1 MGPARIMLH
10 SLTRPMGA
18 RLAIAALLAGGLLT
32 PPAMADVKEGIDAWG
47 RGDDTAAVH
56 AWEAPAEAGDP
67 EALFNLAQAYRLG
80 RGVAPDPARAEA
92 LYARAA
98 ASGHAQAADTYGLML
113 FEQGRHAQAMP
124 YLRDAARRGDPR
136 AQYLLG
142 IAHFNGDEVERDWP
156 RAYALM
162 TLANAFGLPQAA
174 PALAE
179 MDRAIPLAQRQQAA
193 VLAERMKA
201 EADAAHKVDRPAL
214 AVTGPAEASAAATAT
229 AAALADARRAG
240 STEDSTQAVAS
251 HAPATRAQPAD
262 PAPRPAEPLPA
273 RAATSDG
280 PWRVQLGAFA
290 IASNAEALWKR
301 VERRG
306 ELAGARRLMLPTG
319 RVTVLQA
326 GGFPSRAAAQ
336 AACTALKRSGYDCLV
351 TDR

>member
-18 RLAIAALLAGGLLT
+18 RLAIAALLAGGFLT
-32 PPAMADVKEGIDAWG
+32 PPALADVKEGIDAWS

-142 IAHFNGDEVERDWP
+142 IAHFNGDDVERDWP

-193 VLAERMKA
+193 ALAERMKA
-201 EADAAHKVDRPAL
+201 EADGAHKADRPAL
-214 AVTGPAEASAAATAT
+214 AVTGPAEAPTAAAG
-229 AAALADARRAG
+229 AALADARRTGGTDDLAQAG
-240 STEDSTQAVAS
+240 AS
-251 HAPATRAQPAD
+251 QAPATRAQPAD
-262 PAPRPAEPLPA
+262 PAPRPAEPSAA

>member
-18 RLAIAALLAGGLLT
+18 RLAIAALLAGGFLS
-32 PPAMADVKEGIDAWG
+32 PPALADVKEGTDAWS

-142 IAHFNGDEVERDWP
+142 IAHFNGDDVERDWP

-179 MDRAIPLAQRQQAA
+179 MDQAIPPAQRQQAA
-193 VLAERMKA
+193 ALAERMKA
-201 EADAAHKVDRPAL
+201 EAEAARKANLADVRHAGGTEDPAQ
-214 AVTGPAEASAAATAT
+214 AGAPHVPAPRAAEPLAAA
-229 AAALADARRAG
+229 
-240 STEDSTQAVAS
+240 E
-251 HAPATRAQPAD
+251 
-262 PAPRPAEPLPA
+262 PAPRPAEPSPP
-273 RAATSDG
+273 RAAASDG
-280 PWRVQLGAFA
+280 PWRVQLGVFA
-290 IASNAEALWKR
+290 VISNAEALWNR
-301 VERRG
+301 VEGRA
-306 ELAGARRLMLPTG
+306 ELAGARRVMLPSG
-319 RVTVLQA
+319 RVTLLQA

-336 AACTALKRSGYDCLV
+336 AACAALKRSGYDCLV